1 MKKLGLSLAMGL
13 VPFPALA
20 VTVNVDA
27 GTTATGG
34 LINPVVTQNV
44 YGTANDFSIYGT
56 QQVMSGGL
64 TNNSNVFSGGY
75 QNISSGGTSN
85 NSTIQVNAVQSISG
99 TANGTKVE
107 GSSTINRGGIANN
120 TIVNGGKL
128 SVLTGGSS
136 VGTVLNSGTESVTGT
151 SKDGIINGGLQQI
164 NRNGSATG
172 TQINGG
178 EQNIAVRGTATG
190 SIISGG
196 VQNVY
201 GDAYTSE
208 IKNNGTMNVYSTG
221 YAENTNINGGTMIV
235 NSGAFVSDTIL
246 NSGVEDVHGYD
257 LNGIINGGTQYIEN
271 EGQAD
276 ETTIQNAGTQQ
287 ILSGG
292 YGYNARI
299 YRGGTQIANAG
310 GYAYRSNIYDG
321 GTLKAIGEAHES
333 TIHDGGFLTVADEG
347 KAIDTT
353 INGGVLTVESGGT
366 SQNTILSSGVENVYG
381 TANGTQINGG
391 EQNVYGLANNSVIS
405 TNGLLKVLSGGTAV
419 DTSLNGGVLTVE
431 SGGTSQNTILSS
443 GVENVYGTANGTQI
457 NGGEQNVYGLA
468 NNSVISTNGSLKVLS
483 GGKAVDTGLNGGVL
497 TVESGGTSQN
507 TILSSGVE
515 NVYGT
520 ANGTQI
526 NGGKQNVYGLVTNA
540 VITKGTQNIYGQA
553 RNTAANGGIITVF
566 SGGETENTTLNN
578 GTLNLQ
584 QNGKLSGTTIASTS
598 LINIIGNNTIT
609 DLELDKS
616 LVNMVKTNQY
626 STLDIE
632 NLNGTGL
639 FRMNTNMSS
648 SEADFINIKNGKGEF
663 GLIVNDYSMDNA
675 PNKYKIID
683 EGTATKDNFY
693 LVGGAAD
700 VGAYQYKLVQ
710 EGNDWYLENTNK
722 PNDTTYMAK
731 NTYSSLSSLFY
742 THITPVYSRLYEKHG
757 KHKHEG
763 GIWTKGIGRR
773 IKQNFDDGTSSQT
786 DVYGASI
793 GIDHSIIEGKDYQI
807 RLGGYTSYSHSR
819 QEFDQQGKSE
829 GNTQSFG
836 LYSSLTTENQW
847 FLDLLGAYVTHNQ
860 SVNSYTPAGDAV
872 IGKYDTYGWQ
882 TSLIGGRRFNFEN
895 SLYFEPHVA
904 LGYMWIKGIS
914 YRTNFNTLIE
924 GSDQDNLKMS
934 IGMTGGKTYQITEDA
949 TAEIFGKFSIIH
961 DWKSE
966 SKVQVVDYLM
976 KEDMSA
982 THYKLGAGVKGNW
995 DDNKSAFFEI
1005 STHMGNKVTMPYEIT
1020 IGYQYE
1026 F

>member
-151 SKDGIINGGLQQI
+151 SKDAIINGGLQQI

-353 INGGVLTVESGGT
+353 INGGVLTVESGAT
-366 SQNTILSSGVENVYG
+366 SQNTILSSGVEDVYG

-405 TNGLLKVLSGGTAV
+405 TNGSLKVLSGGTAV

-457 NGGEQNVYGLA
+457 NGGE
-468 NNSVISTNGSLKVLS
+468 
-483 GGKAVDTGLNGGVL
+483 
-497 TVESGGTSQN
+497 
-507 TILSSGVE
+507 
-515 NVYGT
+515 
-520 ANGTQI
+520 
-526 NGGKQNVYGLVTNA
+526 QNVYGLVTNA

-683 EGTATKDNFY
+683 EGTAVKDNFY

>member
-107 GSSTINRGGIANN
+107 GNSTINRGGIANN

-246 NSGVEDVHGYD
+246 NSGVEDVYGYD
-257 LNGIINGGTQYIEN
+257 LNGTINGGTQYIEN

-353 INGGVLTVESGGT
+353 INGGVLTVES
-366 SQNTILSSGVENVYG
+366 
-381 TANGTQINGG
+381 
-391 EQNVYGLANNSVIS
+391 
-405 TNGLLKVLSGGTAV
+405 
-419 DTSLNGGVLTVE
+419 D
-431 SGGTSQNTILSS
+431 GTSQNTILSS

-483 GGKAVDTGLNGGVL
+483 GGKVVDTSLNGGVL
-497 TVESGGTSQN
+497 TVESDGTSQN

-609 DLELDKS
+609 ELELDKS

-807 RLGGYTSYSHSR
+807 RLGGYTGYSHSR

>member
-151 SKDGIINGGLQQI
+151 SKDAIINGGLQQI

-353 INGGVLTVESGGT
+353 INGGVLTVESDGT
-366 SQNTILSSGVENVYG
+366 SQNTILSSGVEDVYG

-405 TNGLLKVLSGGTAV
+405 TNGLLKVLSGGKAV
-419 DTSLNGGVLTVE
+419 DTTINGGVLTVE
-431 SGGTSQNTILSS
+431 S
-443 GVENVYGTANGTQI
+443 
-457 NGGEQNVYGLA
+457 
-468 NNSVISTNGSLKVLS
+468 
-483 GGKAVDTGLNGGVL
+483 D
-497 TVESGGTSQN
+497 GTSQN

-616 LVNMVKTNQY
+616 LVNVVKTNQY

-807 RLGGYTSYSHSR
+807 RMGGYTSYSHSR